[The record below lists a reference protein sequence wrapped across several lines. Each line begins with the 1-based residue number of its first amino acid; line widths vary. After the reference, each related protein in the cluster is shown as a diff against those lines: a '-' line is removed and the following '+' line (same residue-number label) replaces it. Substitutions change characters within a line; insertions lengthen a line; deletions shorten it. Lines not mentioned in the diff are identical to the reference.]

1 MGRIASIVC
10 CLSLAAGS
18 VRTQAQDT
26 VRHPERTRNT
36 FSTEGWWKPAGPKFS
51 PEVHDDRTITF
62 RLRAPQAERVELLFD
77 EWDVVPQTMQ
87 RDTGGIWSLTIGPV
101 EPRIYQYKFRIDGL
115 ETVDPVN
122 PDVKAG
128 TTIYGSVVEVR
139 GGEEPRFDER
149 RRVGGEVHLL
159 PYRSSS
165 LGQLRTAWIYVPRE
179 AVEHPARRLP
189 VLYLRHGGGDFEGSW
204 VREGRVAAIMDNLIA
219 EKAAVPMYVVMTNGL
234 TDGSWAGGSTPEG
247 IRLLERELIGDVI
260 PLVENRYP
268 VRRDKR
274 CRAIAGL
281 SMGGGQA
288 FVIGLSN
295 LDLCSA
301 IGQCSAGFVS
311 DGTFDYERYIPGV
324 MEDPERI
331 NRELALLW
339 IACGTKDPRHAG
351 HLDTVEELHRR
362 GVRCEFHDA
371 PWGHEWQFWRLQ
383 LHDFAQRL
391 FRNNH
396 Q

>member
-128 TTIYGSVVEVR
+128 TTIYGSVV
-139 GGEEPRFDER
+139 
-149 RRVGGEVHLL
+149 
-159 PYRSSS
+159 
-165 LGQLRTAWIYVPRE
+165 
-179 AVEHPARRLP
+179 
-189 VLYLRHGGGDFEGSW
+189 
-204 VREGRVAAIMDNLIA
+204 
-219 EKAAVPMYVVMTNGL
+219 
-234 TDGSWAGGSTPEG
+234 
-247 IRLLERELIGDVI
+247 
-260 PLVENRYP
+260 
-268 VRRDKR
+268 
-274 CRAIAGL
+274 
-281 SMGGGQA
+281 
-288 FVIGLSN
+288 
-295 LDLCSA
+295 
-301 IGQCSAGFVS
+301 
-311 DGTFDYERYIPGV
+311 
-324 MEDPERI
+324 
-331 NRELALLW
+331 
-339 IACGTKDPRHAG
+339 
-351 HLDTVEELHRR
+351 
-362 GVRCEFHDA
+362 
-371 PWGHEWQFWRLQ
+371 
-383 LHDFAQRL
+383 
-391 FRNNH
+391 
-396 Q
+396 

>member
-1 MGRIASIVC
+1 MERIASIVC
-10 CLSLAAGS
+10 CLLLATGS
-18 VRTQAQDT
+18 VRAQAQDT
-26 VRHPERTRNT
+26 VRHPERARNT

-87 RDTGGIWSLTIGPV
+87 RDTDGVWSLTIGPV
-101 EPRIYQYKFRIDGL
+101 EPRIYQYKFRIDGF
-115 ETVDPVN
+115 ETIDPVN

-139 GGEEPRFDER
+139 GGEKPRFDER

-204 VREGRVAAIMDNLIA
+204 VREGRVAEIMDNLIA

-247 IRLLERELIGDVI
+247 MQLLERELIEDVI

-268 VRRDKR
+268 VCKEKR
-274 CRAIAGL
+274 GRAIAGL
-281 SMGGGQA
+281 SMGE
-288 FVIGLSN
+288 IGR
-295 LDLCSA
+295 A
-301 IGQCSAGFVS
+301 HV
-311 DGTFDYERYIPGV
+311 
-324 MEDPERI
+324 
-331 NRELALLW
+331 
-339 IACGTKDPRHAG
+339 
-351 HLDTVEELHRR
+351 
-362 GVRCEFHDA
+362 
-371 PWGHEWQFWRLQ
+371 
-383 LHDFAQRL
+383 
-391 FRNNH
+391 
-396 Q
+396 